1 MIKTEQDKNKLTF
14 LLPNIITAVS
24 LFLGI
29 LSVFASV
36 KGDFQS
42 AGAYIFLSL
51 VFDGLDG
58 RLARMIGACSK
69 FGVEFDSLADLVAF
83 GVAPAMLVYFSAGYE
98 FGKLGALA
106 AGFFVVFGAVRLA
119 RFNVQSECVEPNMFI
134 GLPIPS
140 AAVFMACWTM
150 LLSSYGVLEE
160 YKLYIL
166 VAMFAV
172 SLLMVSNIRYAS
184 FKKIKTSKQ
193 ALMKIF
199 FLILTL
205 LAVMYLY
212 FLETLTA
219 LITLFALSGI
229 VRAAYNLTVFK
240 LKNRHS
246 SREVTNERNN

>member
-1 MIKTEQDKNKLTF
+1 MMKMGEEKNKFVF
-14 LLPNIITAVS
+14 LLPNLMTAVS

-36 KGDFQS
+36 KGEFDK
-42 AGAYIFLSL
+42 AGIFIFLSL
-51 VFDGLDG
+51 IFDGLDG
-58 RLARMIGACSK
+58 RIARLTGTCSK

-83 GVAPAMLVYFSAGYE
+83 GVAPAMLVYFAAGHD
-98 FGKLGALA
+98 FGRAGVLA
-106 AGFFVVFGAVRLA
+106 AGFFVVFGAIRLA
-119 RFNVQSECVEPNMFI
+119 RFNVQSECSEPNMFI

-150 LLSSYGVLEE
+150 LLSSCNVIGE
-160 YKLYIL
+160 YKGALITASF
-166 VAMFAV
+166 VV

-184 FKKIKTSKQ
+184 FKKMQLSKQ

-199 FLILTL
+199 VLVLVVF
-205 LAVMYLY
+205 AVMYLY

-219 LITLFALSGI
+219 IITLFVISGI
-229 VRAAYNLTVFK
+229 ARAAYNLTIFK

-246 SREVTNERNN
+246 